1 MSAPTTF
8 SLCMSLLHF
17 QILWERLPGVI
28 WVSFPGVQGEDDREV
43 VEVSGLQWFAM
54 PMLRSHSETGMG

>member
-1 MSAPTTF
+1 
-8 SLCMSLLHF
+8 MSLLQF
-17 QILWERLPGVI
+17 QILWERLPGAI

-43 VEVSGLQWFAM
+43 VEVSGLQLSAM